1 MALKH
6 TVVAVV
12 AFVIVGK
19 ALTASVNVFEI
30 LVHPLVFLT
39 VILPVYVP
47 AAALAGTV
55 MLMLFASKVALLTAA
70 KLFVGVAFQVML

>member
-1 MALKH
+1 MAVAAAVMLGRAF
-6 TVVAVV
+6 TV
-12 AFVIVGK
+12 
-19 ALTASVNVFEI
+19 TVNVFEI
-30 LVHPLVFLT
+30 LAHPLVFFT

-70 KLFVGVAFQVML
+70 KLFIGVAFQVML

>member
-1 MALKH
+1 LALKH
-6 TVVAVV
+6 TAVAEV
-12 AFVIVGK
+12 AFVMVGK
-19 ALTASVNVFEI
+19 ALTASVKVFEI
-30 LVHPLVFLT
+30 LAHPLVFFT
-39 VILPVYVP
+39 VIFPVYVP